1 MNAIWTG
8 PPNAAFFAINPQ
20 AQYDSF
26 LTLGIDGPALTPGAL
41 SSVGIDFQSWN
52 EDMGIDSANG
62 AVFCELRSSRCS
74 VP

>member
-1 MNAIWTG
+1 MAGPTNAG
-8 PPNAAFFAINPQ
+8 FFAINPQ

-26 LTLGIDGPALTPGAL
+26 LTLGMDGPALTPGAL
-41 SSVGIDFQSWN
+41 SSVGIDFQSWD
-52 EDMGIDSANG
+52 ESTGIDSANG

>member
-1 MNAIWTG
+1 M
-8 PPNAAFFAINPQ
+8 
-20 AQYDSF
+20 
-26 LTLGIDGPALTPGAL
+26 DGPALTPGAL
-41 SSVGIDFQSWN
+41 SSVGIDFGSWN